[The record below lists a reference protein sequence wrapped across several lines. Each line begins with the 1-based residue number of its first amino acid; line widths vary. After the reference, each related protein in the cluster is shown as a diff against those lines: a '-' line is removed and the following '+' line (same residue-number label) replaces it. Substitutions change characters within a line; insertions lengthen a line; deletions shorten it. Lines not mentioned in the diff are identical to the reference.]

1 MNTTER
7 LGLKKPIESEKYDIN
22 IFNDNMDIIDNSY
35 NYNSLPIGAVICYA
49 GSSALDGFLECDGR
63 AVSRTTWASL
73 FAKIGTTY
81 GAGDGSTTF
90 NLPDY
95 SNRVPIGVS
104 SSIDLGAKGGA
115 STHVHALDDNGFA
128 KISTI
133 GGMGSGVYGIYKS
146 INTISGGTKIAG
158 SASDSEVSYGTPLGG
173 KTAIGNNMQPYIGQR
188 YLIKALNQTEEGN
201 FLMSVSNNTP
211 IGSISEYA
219 GENAPEN
226 YLLCDGSEVSRT
238 EYAELFAVIG
248 TSFGSG
254 NGSTTFK
261 IPDLRKRFPMGKD
274 ASSLVYGGLGVTGGS
289 TTHNHEYGIQAGGY
303 FSVTGLI
310 EQKNAGILNY
320 DSSNA
325 TSIASFSNIG
335 YKTMSL
341 NTSVTQSNND
351 VNAVFYESKANT
363 STTNTLPPY
372 IVVNFIIKAKNPDNV
387 LTTFAQV
394 ENSLDSNSQKNAPSI
409 ALLKSLLTPT
419 ILWSNSNPTGAF
431 ARQTITLSEKIS
443 NFTCYEVLYKS
454 KNTSDQLISTGKIP
468 IAYAT
473 KMQNINGAASSDL
486 LTTRSTT
493 VPSGTSITFNDCYSG
508 ITNTTS
514 VTTNFCIPILIR
526 GYRI

>member
-7 LGLKKPIESEKYDIN
+7 LRLKKPIESEKYDIN

-104 SSIDLGAKGGA
+104 SSISLGKTGGEA
-115 STHVHALDDNGFA
+115 THTLTVEEMPSHNHDFRGVNTGIGANGH
-128 KISTI
+128 
-133 GGMGSGVYGIYKS
+133 MGVYPAR
-146 INTISGGTKIAG
+146 INQDTEPNWTGNFIMNTGGSQAH
-158 SASDSEVSYGTPLGG
+158 
-173 KTAIGNNMQPYIGQR
+173 NNMQPYIGQR

-226 YLLCDGSEVSRT
+226 YLLCDGSEISRT

-303 FSVTGLI
+303 FSVTGLV

-335 YKTMSL
+335 DKTMSL
-341 NTSVTQSNND
+341 NTSTAQSKND

-409 ALLKSLLTPT
+409 ALLKNLLTPT
-419 ILWSNSNPTGAF
+419 TLWSNSNPTGAF

-454 KNTSDQLISTGKIP
+454 KNTSDQLTSTGKIP

-473 KMQNINGAASSDL
+473 KMQNINGAAASDL

>member
-1 MNTTER
+1 
-7 LGLKKPIESEKYDIN
+7 
-22 IFNDNMDIIDNSY
+22 
-35 NYNSLPIGAVICYA
+35 
-49 GSSALDGFLECDGR
+49 
-63 AVSRTTWASL
+63 
-73 FAKIGTTY
+73 
-81 GAGDGSTTF
+81 
-90 NLPDY
+90 
-95 SNRVPIGVS
+95 
-104 SSIDLGAKGGA
+104 
-115 STHVHALDDNGFA
+115 
-128 KISTI
+128 
-133 GGMGSGVYGIYKS
+133 
-146 INTISGGTKIAG
+146 
-158 SASDSEVSYGTPLGG
+158 
-173 KTAIGNNMQPYIGQR
+173 
-188 YLIKALNQTEEGN
+188 
-201 FLMSVSNNTP
+201 MSVSNNTP

-219 GENAPEN
+219 GKNAPEN

-274 ASSLVYGGLGVTGGS
+274 ASSALYAGLGVTGGS

-303 FSVTGLI
+303 FSVTGLV

-335 YKTMSL
+335 DKTMSL
-341 NTSVTQSNND
+341 NTSVTQSKND

-409 ALLKSLLTPT
+409 ALLKNLLTPT
-419 ILWSNSNPTGAF
+419 TLWSNSNPTGAF

-443 NFTCYEVLYKS
+443 NFTYYEVLYKS
-454 KNTSDQLISTGKIP
+454 KNTSNQLTSTGKIP

-473 KMQNINGAASSDL
+473 KMQNINGAAASDL